1 MPPSRWP
8 ILKLIALA
16 TLSAAALA
24 ALMNTSI
31 IPNMVDWRQGYR
43 LYALTALGGQSP
55 YSTGNFYNPPWAL
68 LPALPLALLPE
79 KIGGALW
86 FALGFVGFAV
96 AGHRLGAGPVSL
108 VALLLSPFVILN
120 QLNGN
125 IDWLPLLGFT
135 LPPPVGLFLILI
147 KPQMGLGLAVYWA
160 AEALQRRAF
169 LRTVA
174 PVALVFALSLALYGA
189 WPLQTGR
196 VVQVAQAH
204 NTSLWPWGAGV
215 GLALLALALK
225 QRAPRWA
232 MASGPFLSPYLL
244 LHSWVSVFAPALPS
258 ARASLAVCALG
269 WALVAARLAL
279 IG

>member
-16 TLSAAALA
+16 ALSLVALA
-24 ALMNTSI
+24 VLMNTAI
-31 IPNMVDWRQGYR
+31 LPNMVDWRQGYR
-43 LYALTALGGQSP
+43 AFALTALRGQSP
-55 YSTGNFYNPPWAL
+55 YNTGNFYNPPWAL

-86 FALGFVGFAV
+86 FALGLAGFAM

-108 VALLLSPFVILN
+108 GAFLLSPFVILN

-125 IDWLPLLGFT
+125 IDWLPMLGFT
-135 LPPPVGLFLILI
+135 LPPPIGLFLILL

-160 AEALQRRAF
+160 VEALQRRAF
-169 LRTVA
+169 WRTVA
-174 PVALVFALSLALYGA
+174 PVTLAFTLSLALYGA

-196 VVQVAQAH
+196 VLNVAQAH
-204 NTSLWPWGAGV
+204 NTSLWPWGAPV
-215 GLALLALALK
+215 GLALLALAFK

-244 LHSWVSVFAPALPS
+244 LHSWAGGFAPAFAS
-258 ARASLAVCALG
+258 ARASLALCALSWVVVG
-269 WALVAARLAL
+269 ARLAL
-279 IG
+279 IR